1 MGRKK
6 RKILWQRAAAAEA
19 AIATEVALQE
29 EIETAH
35 IAAKEAQVAVKN
47 LETAL
52 STEKEA
58 TSQLETKLKAA
69 VAATPKATKTTGTKT
84 TGTKTKTVTTKRK
97 TTKK

>member
-6 RKILWQRAAAAEA
+6 RRILWQRAAAAEA

-69 VAATPKATKTTGTKT
+69 VAATPKVTKTA
-84 TGTKTKTVTTKRK
+84 GTKTKTVTTKRK